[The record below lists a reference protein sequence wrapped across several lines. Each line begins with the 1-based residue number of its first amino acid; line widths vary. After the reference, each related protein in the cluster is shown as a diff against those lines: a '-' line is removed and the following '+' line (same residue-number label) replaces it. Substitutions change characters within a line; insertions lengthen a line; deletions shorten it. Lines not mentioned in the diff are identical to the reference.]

1 MKQFVQ
7 YFKGP
12 FWGAKLMLILLIVL
26 TSWEAV
32 DVLMAA
38 DKQLSFAITPINN
51 TSLATTTLSD
61 RALLVATQSLQMK
74 TEKWYHLLVL
84 DNQIGMAPL
93 QALSLLIVYC
103 CSLIALFQ
111 VQEHNYFQ
119 KDISGPLGTAAFA
132 LIAYFFIERYMH
144 RSFRE
149 DVLALTNNQYKLAH
163 LNHTWM
169 IWLGIGLGWLSR
181 FMKRGYLLQQEQNL
195 TI

>member
-12 FWGAKLMLILLIVL
+12 FWGAKLILILLIVL
-26 TSWEAV
+26 TAWEAV

-38 DKQLSFAITPINN
+38 DKQLSFTITPINN
-51 TSLATTTLSD
+51 TPVATTTLSEK
-61 RALLVATQSLQMK
+61 ASLVATQSLQVK

-84 DNQIGMAPL
+84 DNQIGIAPL
-93 QALSLLIVYC
+93 QALSLLVVYC
-103 CSLIALFQ
+103 CSLIALFRLNQ
-111 VQEHNYFQ
+111 DNFFQ
-119 KDISGPLGTAAFA
+119 TDVSDLLATAAVS
-132 LIAYFFIERYMH
+132 LILYFLIERYTH

-149 DVLALTNNQYKLAH
+149 DVLSLTNNQYKLAP
-163 LNHTWM
+163 LYHTWM
-169 IWLGIGLGWLSR
+169 LWLGIGLGWLSR